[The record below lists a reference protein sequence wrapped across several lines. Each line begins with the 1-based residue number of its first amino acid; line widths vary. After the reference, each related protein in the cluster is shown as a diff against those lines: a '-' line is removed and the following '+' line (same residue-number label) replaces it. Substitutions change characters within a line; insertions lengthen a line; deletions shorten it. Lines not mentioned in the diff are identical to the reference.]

1 MVLSSHLSPSLQ
13 SDCQVHLQPQVSP
26 PNLEEHLS
34 TIQAAQAPSQM
45 NRYRQYL
52 SVARQLDY
60 SISEEVTKVRPVA
73 PQSECGVWEASC
85 SR

>member
-13 SDCQVHLQPQVSP
+13 SDCQVHLQPQMSP

-34 TIQAAQAPSQM
+34 AIQAAQAPSQM
-45 NRYRQYL
+45 NKYRQYL

-60 SISEEVTKVRPVA
+60 SISEEVTKVRPVGERKSS
-73 PQSECGVWEASC
+73 PV
-85 SR
+85 